1 MANPNIVNVTDIRGN
16 TASYV
21 VTSSSTPFATAL
33 ISNPANSSKI
43 FKINTIILSNRIA
56 NVNIGGAVL
65 LYSQNN
71 LGGTNTEIV
80 SNVTIPSGASIVVID
95 KNSAI
100 YLLEDKSIGVAA
112 SSANTLSVTAS
123 WEEIS

>member
-21 VTSSSTPFATAL
+21 VTSSTPFATAL

-43 FKINTIILSNRIA
+43 FKINTIILSNRSGSINPA
-56 NVNIGGAVL
+56 GAVL

-80 SNVTIPSGASIVVID
+80 SNVTIRIGASLVVIS
-95 KNSAI
+95 KEAPL
-100 YLLEDKSIGVAA
+100 YLLEDRSIGVSS
-112 SSANTLSVTAS
+112 SSANALTATAS